1 MQWPK
6 NRNILVVVVIVIL
19 AIAIAVAGVTM
30 RSARTIS
37 DEPLPGVEASGDVVS
52 EADVALYLLIT
63 ADSTTYAPIPLDD
76 EHVLTLDQG
85 DGIVNVI
92 HANPDSVWM
101 ESATCENQDCVDQ
114 GVVTVENRKTRLLGN
129 MIICLPHLVQVE
141 LYTADE
147 LLGMGI
153 PTAEQN

>member
-6 NRNILVVVVIVIL
+6 NRNILAVVVIVIL
-19 AIAIAVAGVTM
+19 AIAIAAAGVTM
-30 RSARTIS
+30 RGAKTVS
-37 DEPLPGVEASGDVVS
+37 DEPLPGVEAPGDAVS
-52 EADVALYLLIT
+52 EADIALYLLIT
-63 ADSTTYAPIPLDD
+63 AGSTTYAPIPLDD

-92 HANPDSVWM
+92 HAKPDSVWM

-129 MIICLPHLVQVE
+129 MIICLPNLVQVE
-141 LYTADE
+141 LYTGDE
-147 LLGMGI
+147 LRAMGMLR
-153 PTAEQN
+153 EERD